1 MKEELFFIINPNAGS
16 NKNQKWKEIF
26 TYLDEKHIAYNYYLT
41 KSQNDAIANVPKF
54 IEEGYRNFVVVGG
67 DGTTNEVANG
77 IFSQTA
83 VPYSEICM
91 GSISLGTANDWN
103 KYYGWDPDLQASL
116 DRIIKR
122 NITKQDIGVV
132 KFTENGE
139 RKTKYFVNSIGFG
152 FDADIVKMTNSLT
165 HEQRGKQTAYLLSL
179 LKCLLKCKKLRV
191 KINTQD
197 FIYEGKALSINIANG
212 KFSGG
217 GMQQTPDAIIND
229 GNFDISIFGDITKFF
244 VIRNVSKLYNGTIKK
259 VGGKNVIFARSANPI
274 KIEATTPTIAE
285 IDGEIIA
292 NGPYE
297 LSMIKCGLNVID

>member
-16 NKNQKWKEIF
+16 NKNEKWKEIF
-26 TYLDEKHIAYNYYLT
+26 EYLDEKKIAYNYYLT
-41 KSQNDAIANVPKF
+41 KSQNDAISNVPKF

-67 DGTTNEVANG
+67 DGTTNEVVNG
-77 IFSQTA
+77 IFSQTT

-103 KYYGWDPDLQASL
+103 RYYGWDSDLRVSL
-116 DRIIKR
+116 DRIIKH
-122 NITKQDIGVV
+122 NITKQDVGVV

-152 FDADIVKMTNSLT
+152 FDAEIVKMTNALT
-165 HEQRGKQTAYLLSL
+165 HEQRGKKTAYLFSL
-179 LKCLLKCKKLRV
+179 LKCLIKCKKLKV
-191 KINTQD
+191 NIDADDFQYKGKI
-197 FIYEGKALSINIANG
+197 LSINVGNG

-229 GNFDISIFGDITKFF
+229 GNYDISIFGDITKFF

-259 VGGKNVIFARSANPI
+259 VSGKNVIFARTSNRI
-274 KIEATTPTIAE
+274 RIEIATPTFAE

-292 NGPYE
+292 DGPYE
-297 LSMIKCGLNVID
+297 LTTLNGGLNVID